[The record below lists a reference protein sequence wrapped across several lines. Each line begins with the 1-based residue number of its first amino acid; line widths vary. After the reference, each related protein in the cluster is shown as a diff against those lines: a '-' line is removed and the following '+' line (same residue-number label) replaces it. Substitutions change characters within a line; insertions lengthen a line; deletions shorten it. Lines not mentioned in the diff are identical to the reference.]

1 MLAQT
6 LNFKVSGTL
15 SCMAVANADGI
26 NITQG
31 DMDGDLDIG
40 GNDLERLPFL
50 LGEVT
55 GDFKMD
61 NNRITQ
67 LAGAPHWVGGSFYCR
82 TNQLQ
87 TLAGCPKL
95 VGANFCCD
103 GNQLTSLMH
112 LPENIPGMLSCAD
125 NQIASLGNIS
135 LQVGDT
141 LNLSN
146 NPLISLRSIHERL
159 TSCERLVVNGCPIQ
173 EGGVSL
179 IKVSTLCE
187 VVAFNTGD
195 FERAAYIINK
205 YLNLRD
211 SGANLTALMLKCK
224 AELEREGLAPFGL
237 L

>member
-15 SCMAVANADGI
+15 SCMAVANSDGI

-31 DMDGDLDIG
+31 DMNGDLDIG

-67 LAGAPHWVGGSFYCR
+67 LTGAPHWVGGSFYCR
-82 TNQLQ
+82 ANQLQ

-103 GNQLTSLMH
+103 DNQLTSLMH
-112 LPENIPGMLSCAD
+112 LPGNIPGMLSCAD

-135 LQVGDT
+135 IRVGDT
-141 LNLSN
+141 LNPSN
-146 NPLISLRSIHERL
+146 NPLISLRSVHERL
-159 TSCERLVVNGCPIQ
+159 VSCGRLLVNNCPIQ

-179 IKVSTLCE
+179 IKVSNLYE
-187 VVAFNTGD
+187 VVAFNAGD
-195 FERAAYIINK
+195 FERAASIINK

-211 SGANLTALMLKCK
+211 SGTSLTTLMLKCK

>member
-6 LNFKVSGTL
+6 LNFKVNGTL
-15 SCMAVANADGI
+15 SCMAVASADGI

-40 GNDLERLPFL
+40 GNNLERLPFL

-67 LAGAPHWVGGSFYCR
+67 LTGAPHWVGGSFYCR
-82 TNQLQ
+82 SNQLQ
-87 TLAGCPKL
+87 TLVGCPKL

-103 GNQLTSLMH
+103 DNKLTSLIH

-125 NQIASLGNIS
+125 NQIASLGKIS
-135 LQVGDT
+135 FYVGDT

-146 NPLISLRSIHERL
+146 NPLVSLRSIHEQL
-159 TSCERLVVNGCPIQ
+159 VSCGRLVVNGCPIQ

-179 IKVSTLCE
+179 IKVSNLYE
-187 VVAFNTGD
+187 VVALNCGD
-195 FERAAYIINK
+195 FECAAHIINK

-211 SGANLTALMLKCK
+211 SGTHLTALMLKCK